1 MMEITEFDAF
11 VYNAYIS
18 FPSTPLAHVSKT
30 KLTSVANVIMLF
42 LLTVEIDGGEGVGG
56 SMVESVEGEGSREVW
71 RELIHGTF
79 PWCACWWR

>member
-42 LLTVEIDGGEGVGG
+42 LLTIEIVRLRGWVGV
-56 SMVESVEGEGSREVW
+56 
-71 RELIHGTF
+71 
-79 PWCACWWR
+79 WWRVSKGKARGKCGES